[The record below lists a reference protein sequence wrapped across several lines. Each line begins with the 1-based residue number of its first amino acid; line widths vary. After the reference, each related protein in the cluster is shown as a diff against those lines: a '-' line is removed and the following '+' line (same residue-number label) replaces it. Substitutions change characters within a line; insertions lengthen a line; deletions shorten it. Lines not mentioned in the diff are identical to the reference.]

1 MLYTMRQCSF
11 LYFTVSERFR
21 EVTALYECVG
31 PQLDWDPDIVAGLDV
46 DFDYDDPDN
55 ILQDDFVAIAEGP
68 VPESMEDDM
77 QQELE

>member
-1 MLYTMRQCSF
+1 VADRHFYECSSS
-11 LYFTVSERFR
+11 LIHV
-21 EVTALYECVG
+21 CVG

-68 VPESMEDDM
+68 VLQTTEDDM